1 MLQGFIENGDTWA
14 VSLKENGKVVGQ
26 LRIYPDENR
35 RVYSKRNC
43 AKLISYALSEAYW
56 GKGLM
61 TEAVKCAIQYAFDVL
76 DAELLSVFHFPHN
89 TRTKRVIEKCG
100 FQYETTIEQ
109 GYQCYDGQVF
119 DSICYAI

>member
-1 MLQGFIENGDTWA
+1 
-14 VSLKENGKVVGQ
+14 
-26 LRIYPDENR
+26 
-35 RVYSKRNC
+35 
-43 AKLISYALSEAYW
+43 
-56 GKGLM
+56 M

-109 GYQCYDGQVF
+109 GYQYYNGQVF
-119 DSICYAI
+119 DSICYAILKSEYYGA